1 MIVYNLIMEIEEL
14 DVEISENQISFDFLN
29 EQVPQVLQNT
39 ESVEWVAEETLV
51 VLVKAKKEI
60 SSNFE
65 ILGKKMIDWVAL
77 AASGCQQKVIDEP
90 TEEDLLEKIK
100 PLCEGF
106 KFVAVLYSDTPLLKK
121 STFLDIMK
129 YFSSHRMNVLK
140 LSRGFVFKSEFLQT
154 AKIMLSTSVEEFDK
168 EDFSL
173 IDTTKSVSYA
183 FNVLKSRILNYHKN
197 QGVVFFGEETIFI
210 DADVEIEAGTVVYP
224 NNVIKGESYIGKNVI
239 LESGNYIF
247 DTIICDEAFV
257 CQSYLEK
264 SKVEI
269 GKTVGPFER
278 LINQKI

>member
-1 MIVYNLIMEIEEL
+1 MEIEEL
-14 DVEISENQISFDFLN
+14 DIEVSENQISFDFLN
-29 EQVPQVLQNT
+29 EEVPQVMQNA

-51 VLVKAKKEI
+51 VLVKAKGEV

-77 AASGCQQKVIDEP
+77 ATSGCEQRFIEEP
-90 TEEDLLEKIK
+90 AEEELLDKIR
-100 PLCEGF
+100 PLCGEF

-140 LSRGFVFKSEFLQT
+140 LSRGYIFKSEFLQT
-154 AKIMLSTSVEEFDK
+154 AKLMLSASVEEFDK
-168 EDFSL
+168 EDFA
-173 IDTTKSVSYA
+173 IINTTKSVSYA
-183 FNVLKSRILNYHKN
+183 FSVLKNRILKYHKE
-197 QGVVFFGEETIFI
+197 QGVIFFGEETIFI

-224 NNVIKGESYIGKNVI
+224 NNVLKGESYIGKNVI

-264 SKVEI
+264 SKVES